1 MIGLGLDLEFRYFPF
16 YGAFYRGGA
25 EFLWW
30 KSNIPSIGI
39 CISMYVQYMVKAL
52 FAYIILYTIQY
63 IVETALRCIFSIL
76 DKKLIVL
83 LLFTRP
89 VENIFYH
96 MLPLHSA
103 IREVQLDAV
112 KKAIAEGILFCILK

>member
-1 MIGLGLDLEFRYFPF
+1 MYKYVCTV
-16 YGAFYRGGA
+16 YGESAFCLY
-25 EFLWW
+25 
-30 KSNIPSIGI
+30 NTI
-39 CISMYVQYMVKAL
+39 
-52 FAYIILYTIQY
+52 YTIQY